1 MGQNQGTPP
10 APVSGV
16 LVVDKG
22 PGWTSHDVVAR
33 VRRITGER
41 RVGHA
46 GTLDPAATGV
56 LVVCVGMATRIAEY
70 LGDLHKSYRAT
81 IRFGVETDTWD
92 AEGEVVSST
101 DPGSVSR
108 TALEPLLGRFVGEID
123 QMPPMYSAL
132 KRNGTPLYQLARQG
146 KSVERTPRRVTI
158 YRLTVLRWASPDLE
172 IEVECSKGTYIR
184 ALAHDLGQETGTG
197 AHLAAL
203 RRTAVG
209 HLKLDRALT
218 LKELALDDAWRQ
230 ALVSPA
236 EALRHM
242 DSVVLPDEA
251 VAELSFGRAI
261 ALPLDSAPTS
271 LVSAVDRSGDLVAI
285 LRPDARSGWW
295 QPAKVFVAQPR

>member
-1 MGQNQGTPP
+1 MGQNHGTPP

-16 LVVDKG
+16 LVVDKE

-56 LVVCVGMATRIAEY
+56 LVVCVGTATRIVEY
-70 LGDLHKSYRAT
+70 LGEMIKSYRAT

-92 AEGEVVSST
+92 AEGQVVSTT
-101 DPGSVSR
+101 DPRSLSR
-108 TALEPLLGRFVGEID
+108 AALDALLRRFVGEID
-123 QMPPMYSAL
+123 QMPPMFSAL

-146 KSVERTPRRVTI
+146 KSVERTPRRITI
-158 YRLTVLRWASPDLE
+158 YRLTLLRWASPDLE
-172 IEVECSKGTYIR
+172 LEVECSKGTYIR
-184 ALAHDLGQETGTG
+184 ALAHDLGQVTGAG

-203 RRTAVG
+203 RRTATG
-209 HLKLDRALT
+209 HFTLDQALT
-218 LKELALDDAWRQ
+218 LDELAADKAWRQ

-242 DSVVLPDEA
+242 DSVVLADEA
-251 VAELSFGRAI
+251 VVELSFGRAI
-261 ALPLDSAPTS
+261 ALPLDAAPTS

-295 QPAKVFVAQPR
+295 QPAKVFIAQPR

>member
-1 MGQNQGTPP
+1 MGRNQRTPP

-16 LVVDKG
+16 LVVDKV

-41 RVGHA
+41 RAGHA

-56 LVVCVGMATRIAEY
+56 LVVCVGMATRIVEY
-70 LGDLHKSYRAT
+70 LGELGKSYRAT

-92 AEGEVVSST
+92 AEGQVVSTT
-101 DPGSVSR
+101 DPGPLTR
-108 TALEPLLGRFVGEID
+108 TALEPLLSRFVGEID

-146 KSVERTPRRVTI
+146 KTVDRTPRRVTI

-172 IEVECSKGTYIR
+172 VEVECSKGTYVR
-184 ALAHDLGQETGTG
+184 ALAHDLGEATGTG

-203 RRTAVG
+203 RRTGIG
-209 HLKLDRALT
+209 HFTLDQALT
-218 LKELALDDAWRQ
+218 LDELAVDDAWRQ

-236 EALRHM
+236 AALRH
-242 DSVVLPDEA
+242 LPSAILKDEQ

-261 ALPLDSAPTS
+261 ALQMDAASAS
-271 LVSAVDRSGDLVAI
+271 LVSAVDRAGDLVAI
-285 LRPDARSGWW
+285 LRPDARGGWW

>member
-10 APVSGV
+10 AAVSGV
-16 LVVDKG
+16 LVVDKE

-33 VRRITGER
+33 VRRIIGER

-46 GTLDPAATGV
+46 GTLDPGATGV
-56 LVVCVGMATRIAEY
+56 LVVCVGTATRIVEY
-70 LGDLHKSYRAT
+70 LGELEKSYRAT

-92 AEGEVVSST
+92 AEGQVVSTS
-101 DPGSVSR
+101 DLGSLSR
-108 TALEPLLGRFVGEID
+108 TALEALLGRFVGEID

-132 KRNGTPLYQLARQG
+132 KRNGMPLYQLARQG
-146 KSVERTPRRVTI
+146 KSVERTPRRITI

-172 IEVECSKGTYIR
+172 IEVDCSKGTYVR

-197 AHLAAL
+197 AHLVAL
-203 RRTAVG
+203 RRTAIG
-209 HLKLDRALT
+209 HFTSDQALT
-218 LKELALDDAWRQ
+218 LDVLAADDAWRR

-251 VAELSFGRAI
+251 VAELSFGRAV
-261 ALPLDSAPTS
+261 ALPLDSATS

-285 LRPDARSGWW
+285 LRPDARSGLW